1 MGGGLASRHFLGDKM
16 QYSMIKTKL
25 APPRYTRPLVERRR
39 AIDRLNEGIDTC
51 LSIIRAPAGYGKTTL
66 AAQWR
71 TKLIS
76 EGRSVAWFS
85 LDAQD
90 NDLGV
95 FINGLGEAIVEA
107 GYVFGKE
114 VADLYQRGNAR
125 PTEAVISAL
134 VNDMAE
140 LSTELHI
147 FFDDLHCLN
156 EPEIFTF
163 LSQLILKSPANMHF
177 IIISRVDPDL
187 SLPTLRFEGQ
197 VNNIDITDLRFDF
210 DEAKSL
216 LESRVKSLPNAENLR
231 ILLDATEGWATAIQW
246 ATIAVSRDRGAF
258 KMRGWFLEHDDNLLD
273 SFSRRI
279 MDGLPKNMESFL
291 LQTSILERF
300 NEPLAHALTGMK
312 DCSRIIDQ
320 IERENFPLLPLEG
333 EPGWYRY
340 HPLFCTFLRD
350 RLLQRYVEEEGE
362 RAKDIKQAHV
372 LHLSETDG
380 MAKILKAAGHP
391 VFDLFGLHRRA
402 AEWHSQM
409 GITDQ
414 AVHHYLSINDVGSV
428 LGLLEEC
435 TMSLLES
442 GRLNSL
448 MSLASRLPTEAI
460 TARPRLKLNLAWCYL
475 LTCRTKEAALL
486 LNELSIECE
495 KEGKLSKVSK
505 DELLPA
511 KMALGTFVDDTTIV
525 KPYSYEWDKNC
536 DSFNVAAGCNA
547 VSSERIMAGD
557 YDEVRRISSWV
568 EQKPELRGLYFP
580 FIYRQCILALSYS
593 LEGRFEESNKIVHS
607 ALMFAE
613 QRQGRRSAPACV
625 AVAVL
630 SGGFYEQN
638 KLNDLCDL
646 LANRFDVINESVF
659 PDALIR
665 AYINA
670 ARTYWVLKEKQK
682 SSDLLDMLY
691 SYGEEKGHD
700 RVMAASLAENIR
712 QLLSQNRLDRA
723 RRLQDRLELFMPEN
737 NDLSFNTT
745 GELVLLIKFSRVR
758 LDMSLGYLDSAIEI
772 LDQLLEFYKNIRRR
786 RLHVRICL
794 MRATA
799 KLKIGAYAGSLEDF
813 VQALTVG
820 KSCGL
825 VRSFLDERSS
835 CEALLKQFS
844 GSENLPRKEQ
854 DYLEELLGDSNG
866 AMSGGVSIEPDK
878 KKLRTMVDKM
888 SMSPKEM
895 EILNYLGQGL
905 PNKRIALAM
914 DVSVETIRWHMKNIF
929 SKLEVNDRHDAT
941 NRARILGLI

>member
-1 MGGGLASRHFLGDKM
+1 M
-16 QYSMIKTKL
+16 QYSMLKTKL

-39 AIDRLNEGIDTC
+39 AIDRLDEGIDSC
-51 LSIIRAPAGYGKTTL
+51 LTIIRAPAGYGKTTL

-71 TKLIS
+71 TELIS
-76 EGRSVAWFS
+76 KGRTVAWFS

-90 NDLGV
+90 NDLGI
-95 FINGLGEAIVEA
+95 FINGLGEAIVDA
-107 GYVFGKE
+107 GCEFAKE
-114 VADLYQRGNAR
+114 VADLYQRGNGR
-125 PTEAVISAL
+125 TTEAVISAL
-134 VNDMAE
+134 ANDMAE
-140 LSTELHI
+140 FSTELHI
-147 FFDDLHCLN
+147 FLDDLHCLN
-156 EPEIFTF
+156 ESEIFTF
-163 LSQLILKSPANMHF
+163 LSQLMLKAPANMHF
-177 IIISRVDPDL
+177 IVISRVDPDL
-187 SLPTLRFEGQ
+187 SLTSLRLRGH

-216 LESRVKSLPNAENLR
+216 LESRLKSLPNAENLR

-246 ATIAVSRDRGAF
+246 ATIAVSRNRGPLE
-258 KMRGWFLEHDDNLLD
+258 MRGRFLDHDGNLLD
-273 SFSRRI
+273 SFPREI
-279 MDGLPKNMESFL
+279 MDGLPENIESFL

-312 DCSRIIDQ
+312 DCTRIIDQ

-340 HPLFCTFLRD
+340 HPLFCSFLRD
-350 RLLQRYVEEEGE
+350 RLLQRYVEEVGE
-362 RAKDIKQAHV
+362 RAKKIKQAHV
-372 LHLSETDG
+372 LHLSDTDG
-380 MAKILKAAGHP
+380 MAELLKAAGHP
-391 VFDLFGLHRRA
+391 VFDLFDLHRRA
-402 AEWHSQM
+402 AEWHNQM
-409 GITDQ
+409 GIADQ
-414 AVHHYLSINDVGSV
+414 AVHHYLSINDVDSV

-435 TMSLLES
+435 TTSLLEA

-448 MSLASRLPTEAI
+448 MSLAARLPAEAI

-475 LTCRTKEAALL
+475 LTCRTKEAALF
-486 LNELSIECE
+486 LNELSIECGE
-495 KEGKLSKVSK
+495 EGKVGKVGN
-505 DELLPA
+505 DDLLAA
-511 KMALGTFVDDTTIV
+511 KIALGTFLDDTAVV
-525 KPYSYEWDKNC
+525 KPYTYEWDKDC
-536 DSFNVAAGCNA
+536 DSFNIAAGCNA

-593 LEGRFEESNKIVHS
+593 LEGQFEESNKIVHS
-607 ALMFAE
+607 ALMLAE

-630 SGGFYEQN
+630 SEGFYEQN
-638 KLNDLCDL
+638 RLNDLCDL

-670 ARTYWVLKEKQK
+670 ARTYWALKEKQK

-691 SYGEEKGHD
+691 SYGEEKGHG

-723 RRLQDRLELFMPEN
+723 RILQDRLELFMPEN
-737 NDLSFNTT
+737 NELSFNTT
-745 GELVLLIKFSRVR
+745 GELVLLIKLSRVR
-758 LDMSLGYLDSAIEI
+758 FDMSLGYLDSAIET
-772 LDQLLEFYKNIRRR
+772 LDQLLEFYENIRRR
-786 RLHVRICL
+786 RLHVRIYL

-799 KLKIGAYAGSLEDF
+799 KLKIGAYKDSLEDF

-820 KSCGL
+820 EDCGL
-825 VRSFLDERSS
+825 VRSFLDERRS

-844 GSENLPRKEQ
+844 GSEHLPRKLQ
-854 DYLEELLGDSNG
+854 AYLEGLLEDGNSVMAGGASAESGDS
-866 AMSGGVSIEPDK
+866 DK
-878 KKLRTMVDKM
+878 KKLRTMVEKM

-929 SKLEVNDRHDAT
+929 SKLGVNDRHDAT
-941 NRARILGLI
+941 SRARILGLI